1 MVKQASLEAEGR
13 ATTEQESF
21 EAFFEAHHARLY
33 GTLCLVTSDRA
44 EAEDVMQEAFLKVWE
59 RWERVRAHPDPGG
72 YLYLTAFNLFRSRLR
87 RAVRATRRVLA
98 GSSPDDP
105 FAEVNARES
114 LAAGLR
120 TLTPRQ
126 RAAIVLLDLLD
137 FSSEEAG
144 QALGVRPV
152 TVRVLASQ
160 GRAALRDTI
169 GRDDD

>member
-1 MVKQASLEAEGR
+1 MRQAAVE
-13 ATTEQESF
+13 TEDLAVEQAGGF

-44 EAEDVMQEAFLKVWE
+44 EAEDVMQEAFLKLWE
-59 RWERVRAHPDPGG
+59 RWDRVRAHPDPGG

-87 RAVRATRRVLA
+87 RIARAARRVVA
-98 GSSPDDP
+98 SPPSDDP
-105 FAEVNARES
+105 LAEVDARES

-120 TLTPRQ
+120 ALTPRQ
-126 RAAIVLLDLLD
+126 RAAIVLLDLLG
-137 FSSEEAG
+137 FTSEDAG

>member
-1 MVKQASLEAEGR
+1 MRLVITETEAREVNQPGR
-13 ATTEQESF
+13 F
-21 EAFFEAHHARLY
+21 EEFFEAHHARLY
-33 GTLCLVTSDRA
+33 GTLCLVTSDRT
-44 EAEDVMQEAFLKVWE
+44 EAEDVMQEAFVKLWE
-59 RWERVRAHPDPGG
+59 RWDRVRAHPDPGG

-87 RAVRATRRVLA
+87 RAGRAARRVFA
-98 GSSPDDP
+98 GHSSPDP
-105 FAEVNARES
+105 LAEVDARES
-114 LAAGLR
+114 LASGLR
-120 TLTPRQ
+120 ALTPRQ

-144 QALGVRPV
+144 RALGVRPV

>member
-1 MVKQASLEAEGR
+1 
-13 ATTEQESF
+13 
-21 EAFFEAHHARLY
+21 
-33 GTLCLVTSDRA
+33 
-44 EAEDVMQEAFLKVWE
+44 MQEAFLKVWE
-59 RWERVRAHPDPGG
+59 RWDRVRAHPDPGG

-87 RAVRATRRVLA
+87 RARRAARRALSGHA
-98 GSSPDDP
+98 SRDP
-105 FAEVNARES
+105 LAEVDARES

-120 TLTPRQ
+120 ALTPRQ

-137 FSSEEAG
+137 FSSEEAAR
-144 QALGVRPV
+144 ALGVRPV

>member
-1 MVKQASLEAEGR
+1 MRQAAIE
-13 ATTEQESF
+13 TEDLAVDQAGGF

-44 EAEDVMQEAFLKVWE
+44 EAEDIMQEAFLKLWE
-59 RWERVRAHPDPGG
+59 RWDRVRAHPDPGG

-87 RAVRATRRVLA
+87 RAGRAARRVLA
-98 GSSPDDP
+98 GHSRDP
-105 FAEVNARES
+105 LAEVDARES

-120 TLTPRQ
+120 GLTPRQ
-126 RAAIVLLDLLD
+126 RAAIVLLELLD
-137 FSSEEAG
+137 FSSEEAAR
-144 QALGVRPV
+144 ALGVRPV

-160 GRAALRDTI
+160 GRAALRETI

>member
-1 MVKQASLEAEGR
+1 MRLVITETEAREVNQPGR
-13 ATTEQESF
+13 F
-21 EAFFEAHHARLY
+21 EEFFEAHHARLY
-33 GTLCLVTSDRA
+33 GTLCLVTSDRT
-44 EAEDVMQEAFLKVWE
+44 EAEDVMQEAFVKLWE
-59 RWERVRAHPDPGG
+59 RWDRVRAHPDPGG

-87 RAVRATRRVLA
+87 RAARAARRVLA
-98 GSSPDDP
+98 GHGSRDP
-105 FAEVNARES
+105 LAEVDARES
-114 LAAGLR
+114 LAVGLR
-120 TLTPRQ
+120 ALTSRQ

-144 QALGVRPV
+144 RALGVRPV

>member
-1 MVKQASLEAEGR
+1 VKQASLKAEGR
-13 ATTEQESF
+13 ATTEPESF
-21 EAFFEAHHARLY
+21 VAFFEAHHARLY
-33 GTLCLVTSDRA
+33 GTLCLVTTDRA
-44 EAEDVMQEAFLKVWE
+44 EAEDVMQEAFLKLWE
-59 RWERVRAHPDPGG
+59 RWDRVRAHPDPGG

-87 RAVRATRRVLA
+87 RTTRAARRALT
-98 GSSPDDP
+98 GSPTDP
-105 FAEVNARES
+105 LAEVDARES

-120 TLTPRQ
+120 ALTPRQ

-144 QALGVRPV
+144 RALGVRPV

-160 GRAALRDTI
+160 GRATLRDTI

>member
-1 MVKQASLEAEGR
+1 MRQAAVE
-13 ATTEQESF
+13 TEDLAVEQAGGF
-21 EAFFEAHHARLY
+21 EAFFEAHYARLF

-44 EAEDVMQEAFLKVWE
+44 EAEDIMQEAFLKLWE
-59 RWERVRAHPDPGG
+59 RWDRVRVHPDPGG

-87 RAVRATRRVLA
+87 RAARAARRA
-98 GSSPDDP
+98 ITGFAPDP
-105 FAEVNARES
+105 LAEVDARES

-120 TLTPRQ
+120 ALTPRQ

-144 QALGVRPV
+144 RALGVRPV